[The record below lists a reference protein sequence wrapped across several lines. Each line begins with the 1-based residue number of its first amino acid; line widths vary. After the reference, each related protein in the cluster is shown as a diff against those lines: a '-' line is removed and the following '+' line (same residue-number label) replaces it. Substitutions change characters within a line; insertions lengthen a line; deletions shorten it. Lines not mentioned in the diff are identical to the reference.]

1 MLRRTVRPSAQTMMD
16 RITPEEL
23 QLRSLNGTDGIQ
35 LTIEETLMMQAV
47 WSAAERVDWARYEE
61 LRLRVLAW
69 PSPASSD
76 HEERAAVHPIAE
88 LAPA

>member
-1 MLRRTVRPSAQTMMD
+1 M
-16 RITPEEL
+16 TPEEL

-47 WSAAERVDWARYEE
+47 WTSAERVDWAVYEE

-69 PSPASSD
+69 PSPASSED
-76 HEERAAVHPIAE
+76 EESAAVRQVTAE
-88 LAPA
+88 LILA